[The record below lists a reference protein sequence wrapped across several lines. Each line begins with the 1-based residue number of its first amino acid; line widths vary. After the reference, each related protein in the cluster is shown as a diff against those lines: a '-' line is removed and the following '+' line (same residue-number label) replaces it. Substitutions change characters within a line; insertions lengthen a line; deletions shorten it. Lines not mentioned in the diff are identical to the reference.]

1 MKIKCSVCGKRFLPK
16 KEDVYQTVESLSLT
30 QALTSTPK
38 TYDVIDCPK
47 CGCQELLGIR
57 MPKAAERI
65 IEDEVESEA

>member
-1 MKIKCSVCGKRFLPK
+1 MKIKCSVCGKRFLLK

-38 TYDVIDCPK
+38 TYDVTDCPQ
-47 CGCQELLGIR
+47 CGCQKLLGIR

-65 IEDEVESEA
+65 IEDEVESET